1 MKFCMVEALK
11 LLKLQNSDC
20 RGDDSFVDL
29 C

>member
-1 MKFCMVEALK
+1 MKFYTVEALK
-11 LLKLQNSDC
+11 LLKSQNSDC